1 MRSYS
6 SPMFVMMVL
15 GLVSAACGQEAPP
28 AMPASQSAPPLQT
41 ASQPKPEATSAAAP
55 YGEISGVVKSGNVL
69 LPGVAVTAANTL
81 TGKKYFTST
90 DLDGTFKI
98 SVTGKGRYVVK
109 AEFSAFAPL
118 TQEIVINDENRNGKA
133 EMAMVLLSRAQK
145 EAQQVA
151 QQEQRQQAQQ
161 LASSGRGA
169 AVQQLA
175 LSSSGADIGGGGA
188 AGGTDAASLAGAGLP
203 NAALGA
209 DGGNESVAISG
220 AQGRAEQNI
229 FDPGEM
235 QDRMADLRDQARQ
248 GGGGILSMGG
258 GGFGGGAGPMGVMMG
273 GGGGGRGMR
282 GFNANKAHGS
292 IFYNYG
298 GSGLD
303 AKSYSLNGQ
312 PET

>member
-6 SPMFVMMVL
+6 SPMLLMLVL

-28 AMPASQSAPPLQT
+28 TVPANQSAPALQT

-55 YGEISGVVKSGNVL
+55 YGEISGIVKSGNVA
-69 LPGVAVTAANTL
+69 LPGVAVSAANTL

-118 TQEIVINDENRNGKA
+118 TQEIVINDENRSGKA

-145 EAQQVA
+145 EAQQTA
-151 QQEQRQQAQQ
+151 RQEQRQQAQQ

-175 LSSSGADIGGGGA
+175 LSSSGADMGGGA
-188 AGGTDAASLAGAGLP
+188 RCQHRCCFAGWRGTSQRWTR
-203 NAALGA
+203 
-209 DGGNESVAISG
+209 SG
-220 AQGRAEQNI
+220 
-229 FDPGEM
+229 
-235 QDRMADLRDQARQ
+235 
-248 GGGGILSMGG
+248 
-258 GGFGGGAGPMGVMMG
+258 
-273 GGGGGRGMR
+273 
-282 GFNANKAHGS
+282 
-292 IFYNYG
+292 
-298 GSGLD
+298 
-303 AKSYSLNGQ
+303 
-312 PET
+312 